1 MNEEKY
7 SLYPKVE
14 ELLKS
19 FKAKGYKVF
28 ITSGSTTGAMIK
40 RIYELGILPNI
51 DFLLG
56 FDIYKKSQK
65 HMEILAE
72 KERISLE
79 EFSRHAVYFG
89 DGPGD
94 MRIAK
99 SSGLYS
105 IGIAQTV
112 STDALKNAGA
122 DLVLIKI
129 GDAMAIDW
137 ERINNVRP

>member
-1 MNEEKY
+1 M
-7 SLYPKVE
+7 
-14 ELLKS
+14 
-19 FKAKGYKVF
+19 
-28 ITSGSTTGAMIK
+28 
-40 RIYELGILPNI
+40 
-51 DFLLG
+51 LG